1 MLGAGDGDFVVTV
14 VVVFVT
20 MVASLGCVVDLDL
33 ADEYGALG
41 VDLRLELERLE
52 ALGPNLVVE
61 A

>member
-1 MLGAGDGDFVVTV
+1 MVTV

-41 VDLRLELERLE
+41 VDLRLELERLVE